1 MQTISFPATDV
12 HYHFQSSFGK
22 LKELYNTTQCIIIT
36 DEQINSLYN
45 ASFKDHKVITIPTGE
60 SQKNLQTIA
69 ALTDELLSLEATRHT
84 ILIGVGGG
92 VITDITGF
100 LAATYMRGVKFG
112 LVPTTLLGMV
122 DAAIGGKNGVNTG
135 LHKNIIGTITQPSF
149 ILYDTVFLKTLPIQ
163 EWSNGFA
170 EIIKYACI
178 FDKGLFE
185 ELEQRDIEY
194 YQNNDNA
201 LQTLIERC
209 AAWKNKTVLADEKE
223 TGERKLLNFGHT
235 AGHAIEKLYAL
246 PHGAAVAIGMII
258 ACMVSQEITGFD
270 ASSIQRLIAL
280 LQNYELPVSRVI
292 DTKSVMELLH
302 TDKKRNITGIDYI
315 VLESIGKGVIKN
327 ISFDTIEDALNT
339 YSKG

>member
-1 MQTISFPATDV
+1 MQTISFPTTDV

-22 LKELYNTTQCIIIT
+22 LKELYNPTQCIIIT
-36 DEQINSLYN
+36 DDQINSLYN
-45 ASFKDHKVITIPTGE
+45 ASFKDHKVIIIPTGE

-100 LAATYMRGVKFG
+100 LAATYMRGIKFG

-149 ILYDTVFLKTLPIQ
+149 ILYDTAFLKTLPIQ

-327 ISFDTIEDALNT
+327 ISFDTIEDTLNT